1 MIEAREI
8 SRKSVNPLLRLK
20 VREDQALL
28 VASNPVTIAQA
39 HYEPNSWLR
48 GLWSGELPVGL
59 IAMIDIPPAT
69 PEADKGFP
77 TNVLV
82 VSDDPDLLKN
92 LEEEPADDVVLR
104 FARNAYEASAVV
116 ESFSQVELELYLTQT
131 PPWVGQIPTR
141 SSMQSPSSSPAAIC
155 VAGAAAIITHAPL
168 TEFL

>member
-77 TNVLV
+77 TNVAYLWRLMI
-82 VSDDPDLLKN
+82 D
-92 LEEEPADDVVLR
+92 ADQQGKGFGR
-104 FARNAYEASAVV
+104 EAMQLA
-116 ESFSQVELELYLTQT
+116 FSQARIWGRSTLCLHVAEKAGSAIEFYRKFGLE
-131 PPWVGQIPTR
+131 PTNR
-141 SSMQSPSSSPAAIC
+141 VDDGERLLIGS
-155 VAGAAAIITHAPL
+155 VRR
-168 TEFL
+168 